1 MITLCNVCTVMNRF
15 WITAALAVTSLTG
28 GYAIAACTTATP
40 ATSAVPDRGIL
51 RSAPAARVVAL
62 PAPKP
67 VPPKVS
73 IERTYSPDGSLIT
86 IATFT
91 GPVRYVLYDG
101 SQDPYIPYGQVR
113 DQSAVT
119 GANRSRLLAAFNGG
133 FKMVADAGGYEQAGH
148 LVSPLRYGFASLMI
162 SRDGQARIEVWK
174 PGHQPEPYSVRQ
186 NLQALVLGGK
196 PTAAAYDW
204 GLWGATLGGGED
216 VARSAIG
223 QNAAGDIMYAAS
235 MSTTPYDLARALSR
249 SGARTAM
256 ELDINPAWV
265 QLDVARKPGGSL
277 HAEVAGQYRPADQ
290 YLNGWTRDFIAVLGP
305 LGSKIPRRH
314 P

>member
-1 MITLCNVCTVMNRF
+1 VINRF

-28 GYAIAACTTATP
+28 GYAIAACTAVSP
-40 ATSAVPDRGIL
+40 ATGAAQAPGMIRTS
-51 RSAPAARVVAL
+51 PAARVVAL
-62 PAPKP
+62 PSPKR

-73 IERTYSPDGSLIT
+73 IERTYSPDRSLVT
-86 IATFT
+86 VATFS
-91 GPVRYVLYDG
+91 GPLRYVLYDG
-101 SQDPYIPYGQVR
+101 SQDPYIPYGEVR

-148 LVSPLRYGFASLMI
+148 VVSPLRYGFASLVI

-174 PGHQPEPYSVRQ
+174 TGDQPEPYSVRQ

-204 GLWGATLGGGED
+204 GLWGATLGGGEY

-223 QNAAGDIMYAAS
+223 QNAAGDIMYAGS
-235 MSTTPYDLARALSR
+235 MSATPYDLARALSR
-249 SGARTAM
+249 YGARTGM

-265 QLDVARKPGGSL
+265 QLDVAHEPGGQL
-277 HAEVAGQYRPADQ
+277 HAKVAGQYRPADQ
-290 YLNGWTRDFIAVLGP
+290 YLDGWTRDFIAVLGP
-305 LGSKIPRRH
+305 
-314 P
+314 